1 MKAIHWSESRSLYRA
16 LFLLVILLFHLD
28 SPLTLATKFVAVAPA
43 AVADDVAFVVAEV
56 LVVVEVLAVK
66 ALVVSVACCST
77 LD

>member
-28 SPLTLATKFVAVAPA
+28 SPLTLATKFVAVA
-43 AVADDVAFVVAEV
+43 F
-56 LVVVEVLAVK
+56 VVVEVPVGGEVLAVE